1 MVFNYQEQAD
11 IHIMF
16 GRAFGNCMEARRL
29 YEEAFPNR
37 RVPCRTVFAR
47 VDRTLRETGKF

>member
-1 MVFNYQEQAD
+1 MIYTYEEQAD

-16 GRAFGNCMEARRL
+16 GRAYGNCEEAKRL

-37 RVPCRTVFAR
+37 RVPHRSVFAR
-47 VDRTLRETGKF
+47 VDRNLREKG

>member
-1 MVFNYQEQAD
+1 MDFTFQEQAD

-16 GRAFGNCMEARRL
+16 GRAFGNCTEARRL

-37 RVPCRTVFAR
+37 RVPHRTVFAR
-47 VDRTLRETGKF
+47 VDRNLREKGKF